1 MDPRAPSRIVVMSE
15 LNRYIVDTGRW
26 FWNSA
31 GNLEQFRSGGRA
43 RELNWMRWRWPDAA
57 VDGSWLGGAP
67 SRLKARRH
75 RARRFR
81 RVPEPVDA
89 GVHDRVRAEGVALDE
104 SGAALDRKQPRS
116 DFSSCEFFLFLSR
129 NQSIRKKDRWIRR
142 ACRRVCA
149 MPISLSTHDSAGG
162 SPVALSRRHTHRREL
177 LLRWR
182 RVVPRLNAHWAEH
195 ELQPRHSPLLV
206 DGE

>member
-15 LNRYIVDTGRW
+15 LKRCLADTGRW

-67 SRLKARRH
+67 SRLKARR
-75 RARRFR
+75 RQARRFR
-81 RVPEPVDA
+81 RAPVDA

-104 SGAALDRKQPRS
+104 SGLDESREPRK
-116 DFSSCEFFLFLSR
+116 
-129 NQSIRKKDRWIRR
+129 
-142 ACRRVCA
+142 
-149 MPISLSTHDSAGG
+149 H
-162 SPVALSRRHTHRREL
+162 
-177 LLRWR
+177 
-182 RVVPRLNAHWAEH
+182 AE
-195 ELQPRHSPLLV
+195 QK
-206 DGE
+206 